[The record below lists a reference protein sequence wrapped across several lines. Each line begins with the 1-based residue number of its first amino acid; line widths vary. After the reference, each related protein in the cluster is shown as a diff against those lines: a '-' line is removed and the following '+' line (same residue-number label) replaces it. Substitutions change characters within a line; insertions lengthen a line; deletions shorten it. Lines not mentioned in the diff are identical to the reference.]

1 MFNKNSLHA
10 LNKNEPDAIVYS
22 SVNGNA
28 MRLTREDFSSDD
40 EFQRWKTWLDADFHR
55 EEKDDHVY
63 ANHTSPLEEPHCSDA
78 AAPSAEDVI
87 VAQEEQRERKNLHA
101 VLTAALDS
109 HLTEPQRR
117 RLWQHFVDGKSLRE
131 IASRE
136 NANHGNI
143 RKSVLSA
150 QKNLKKFLKKG
161 DTKPLFRGDK

>member
-1 MFNKNSLHA
+1 MFDKNSLHA

-63 ANHTSPLEEPHCSDA
+63 ANHTRPLEEPHCSDTV
-78 AAPSAEDVI
+78 APSAEDVI
-87 VAQEEQRERKNLHA
+87 VAQEEQRERKNLHTA
-101 VLTAALDS
+101 LTAALDS

-117 RLWQHFVDGKSLRE
+117 RLWQHCIKGLTVRQ
-131 IASRE
+131 IADKEKTSFQNVAKTIVR
-136 NANHGNI
+136 AK
-143 RKSVLSA
+143 R
-150 QKNLKKFLKKG
+150 NLKKFCIRWVI
-161 DTKPLFRGDK
+161 KPHFRGDK